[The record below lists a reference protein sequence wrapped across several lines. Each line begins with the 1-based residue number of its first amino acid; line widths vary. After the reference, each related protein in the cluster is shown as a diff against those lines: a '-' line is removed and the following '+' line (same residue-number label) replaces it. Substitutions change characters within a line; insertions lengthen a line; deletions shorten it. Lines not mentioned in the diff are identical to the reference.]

1 MARSRILH
9 PGFFHNE
16 DLLELSPLTR
26 LLFEG
31 LWTIADR
38 EGRLEDRPKRIKLA
52 ILPVDDHDID
62 QALSDLARSGF
73 LLRYEVDGRKY
84 IQISEFAKY
93 QKPHYR
99 ESASVIPAPNT
110 SIGERRPIIA
120 QSSAN
125 DAPTS
130 ANVGASCLPVS
141 VSVSVSDSVSE
152 ATPTSAVAPTTTPPA
167 GPGPK
172 SVGRF
177 FLHRWQVEELIT
189 ALGPHADDFDLDIW
203 LDELTRKAN
212 AERITFPTRDGRW
225 TWIQAQLAAE
235 IKRRNLPTADV
246 PPKALAEVRSTVPG
260 VAATARYLD

>member
-1 MARSRILH
+1 MS
-9 PGFFHNE
+9 
-16 DLLELSPLTR
+16 
-26 LLFEG
+26 
-31 LWTIADR
+31 
-38 EGRLEDRPKRIKLA
+38 
-52 ILPVDDHDID
+52 V
-62 QALSDLARSGF
+62 SDS
-73 LLRYEVDGRKY
+73 D
-84 IQISEFAKY
+84 SD
-93 QKPHYR
+93 
-99 ESASVIPAPNT
+99 S
-110 SIGERRPIIA
+110 
-120 QSSAN
+120 
-125 DAPTS
+125 D
-130 ANVGASCLPVS
+130 S
-141 VSVSVSDSVSE
+141 VSVSVSDSE
-152 ATPTSAVAPTTTPPA
+152 EPPTSAVHPPTTPPTTQTQTTTPPTA